1 MSSKLADSVQ
11 LDFEQIKQ
19 IIPQR
24 FPFLMLDRVVEL
36 EPGVRAV
43 GVKNLTG
50 NEWFYQGHFPKKA
63 ITPGAMICEA
73 IAQTG
78 IVFFHINSASRN
90 LFQNDGENQKSTSS
104 PGITGFTA
112 EESPGRANARDVT
125 YLLGSLKIRFIEPVW
140 PGDQLRIEVTP
151 IKLTASAGILNAEVR
166 VADRI
171 VAKGE
176 FGLAVKENSA
186 F

>member
-1 MSSKLADSVQ
+1 MSSSTIALTQ

-24 FPFLMLDRVVEL
+24 FPFLMLDRVVEI
-36 EPGVRAV
+36 EPGVRVV
-43 GVKNLTG
+43 GLKNLTG

-63 ITPGAMICEA
+63 VTPGAMICEA

-78 IVFFHINSASRN
+78 IVFFHVT
-90 LFQNDGENQKSTSS
+90 QPDH
-104 PGITGFTA
+104 
-112 EESPGRANARDVT
+112 RDVT

-151 IKLTASAGILNAEVR
+151 VKVTSTAGILSAEVR
-166 VADRI
+166 VEDRM

-176 FGLAVKENSA
+176 FALAAKLNGSL
-186 F
+186 